1 MKITKIKRKF
11 FFCIGKNIIE
21 INHSSNIKLKNN
33 EQITFLF
40 KNSQYDFVRKNW
52 GFYATPSINGRL
64 KKENFLTALVKNQD
78 KKIYLMV
85 IHKSKIKE
93 FRKYCKIHRQKIVK
107 WLHKY

>member
-1 MKITKIKRKF
+1 MA
-11 FFCIGKNIIE
+11 G
-21 INHSSNIKLKNN
+21 
-33 EQITFLF
+33 
-40 KNSQYDFVRKNW
+40 
-52 GFYATPSINGRL
+52 L

-85 IHKSKIKE
+85 IHKSKTKE